1 MGAGS
6 VCQPLSHKVD
16 KSYMKRLLIYLML
29 PLALWACDGLM
40 TGPEITLTSGQEDNL
55 ILPSDESDF
64 DITFTSTMA
73 WKAGVEYND
82 GQSDWLSLSQK
93 MGNGSDS
100 EVAIKVQAFANKADV
115 KRNATIVISSG
126 AVSMNI
132 YVTQKSKAEDDAETE
147 LVFELTD
154 NNVEVSAD
162 GGRIKVTVRYNVE
175 YECSENADWIRE
187 VKTRSYEEKTH
198 TFDIEPNDSDTPR
211 TAVITFCGNNLCIPF
226 TVKQFA
232 DEDYPGTP
240 GGGTDT
246 PGDGTDNPGDGND
259 NPGDEQQPIV
269 FELLDF
275 STDLASEGGN
285 FVVRV
290 NSTVSHECQTD
301 VSWIQETSRTVSG
314 TITSYTFNASSN
326 PGDMRSTVIKFCA
339 ADRCLPFVVNQA
351 AAQSSPELYV
361 DKTNI
366 AVDYTGTI
374 DPIVVNVTSNT
385 FWEAFVN
392 SSWCRVIPS
401 EGMNDGEFQIIAD
414 ANETAEQRI
423 ANIYVSTADA
433 SIVRTLVV
441 TQAPVPEND
450 DDVAWAEMEF
460 YHRSLVM
467 RFTADWCGYCPM
479 MATAMEFV
487 QAEMPDKIEAVAV
500 HGYNSSLATEYS
512 LTLDANYP
520 ISGYPSALV
529 DCMTYVENSSSTAV
543 TKSNIINAVNYTESN
558 YTAYT
563 TTSWTSYVSNDQLS
577 VDLTAYFKKSGNY
590 RITVLVLKDNVVGYQ
605 ADYNGGTRYDY
616 VHSGLIVGAFTDVL
630 GNSFSVERNNTVR
643 EFNYT
648 IGLSSGYD
656 LDSHRILVYIQRE
669 EGGAYYVDNAASEN
683 VGDSHAFEIVEDG
696 VRGEVEGI
704 VPGDDIIL

>member
-1 MGAGS
+1 MYVS
-6 VCQPLSHKVD
+6 PLNHKVD
-16 KSYMKRLLIYLML
+16 KSYMKRLLICLLL
-29 PLALWACDGLM
+29 PLVVWACEGLM
-40 TGPEITLTSGQEDNL
+40 TRPEITLTSGQEDNL
-55 ILPSDESDF
+55 MLSSDETDF
-64 DITFTSTMA
+64 DITFTSAMA
-73 WKAGVEYND
+73 WKVGVEYND

-132 YVTQKSKAEDDAETE
+132 YVTQKSKAEDDADTE
-147 LVFELTD
+147 LIFELTD
-154 NNVEVSAD
+154 NEVEVTAD

-198 TFDIEPNDSDTPR
+198 TFEIEPNDSDTPR
-211 TAVITFCGNNLCIPF
+211 TAVISFCGNNLCIPF
-226 TVKQFA
+226 TVRQDA
-232 DEDYPGTP
+232 YENDSG
-240 GGGTDT
+240 
-246 PGDGTDNPGDGND
+246 NPGDGND

-326 PGDMRSTVIKFCA
+326 PGDLRSTVIRFCA

-351 AAQSSPELYV
+351 AAQSSPELYI
-361 DKTNI
+361 DKTNV
-366 AVDYTGTI
+366 AVDYSGTV

-385 FWEAFVN
+385 FWEACVN

-401 EGMNDGEFQIIAD
+401 EGANDGEFQIIAD
-414 ANETAEQRI
+414 ANDSYQQRT

-433 SIVRTLVV
+433 SIVRTLTV
-441 TQAPVPEND
+441 TQAPHPED
-450 DDVAWAEMEF
+450 DGDAVWADMEF
-460 YHRSLVM
+460 YHRSLMM

-479 MATAMEFV
+479 MATAMESAK
-487 QAEMPDKIEAVAV
+487 AECPDKIEGISV
-500 HGYNSSLATEYS
+500 HAGGSSLENEFSLALSQYYGADEYPLGLVDGIS
-512 LTLDANYP
+512 YVFNQFVISSTKTRILDAVRN
-520 ISGYPSALV
+520 
-529 DCMTYVENSSSTAV
+529 
-543 TKSNIINAVNYTESN
+543 TESL
-558 YTAYT
+558 YETLTTAT
-563 TTSWTSYVSNDQLS
+563 WTSSVSDGLLT
-577 VDLTAYFKKSGNY
+577 VDLSAYFKMYGNY
-590 RITVLVLKDNVVGYQ
+590 KITVLLLQDNIVGYQ
-605 ADYNGGTRYDY
+605 ADYNSGSSYSY
-616 VHSGLIVGAFTDVL
+616 VHSDVLVGALTSVL
-630 GNSFSVERNNTVR
+630 GESVYVTRDNFTTNC
-643 EFNYT
+643 NYT
-648 IGLSSGYD
+648 IDLPSDYD
-656 LDSHRILVYIQRE
+656 SEDFRILVYIQRE
-669 EGGAYYVDNAASEN
+669 KDGTYYVDNAASEK
-683 VGDSHAFEIVEDG
+683 VGHIHMLEIVEDG

>member
-1 MGAGS
+1 
-6 VCQPLSHKVD
+6 
-16 KSYMKRLLIYLML
+16 ML

-55 ILPSDESDF
+55 ILSSDESDF

-132 YVTQKSKAEDDAETE
+132 YVTQKSKAEDDADTE
-147 LVFELTD
+147 LVFELTE
-154 NNVEVSAD
+154 NEVEVTAD
-162 GGRIKVTVRYNVE
+162 GGRIKVTVHYNVE

-187 VKTRSYEEKTH
+187 VKTKSYEKKTH

-211 TAVITFCGNNLCIPF
+211 TAVISFCGNNLCIPF
-226 TVKQFA
+226 TVRQDA
-232 DEDYPGTP
+232 YENVSG
-240 GGGTDT
+240 
-246 PGDGTDNPGDGND
+246 NPGDGND

-326 PGDMRSTVIKFCA
+326 PGDLRSTVIRFCA
-339 ADRCLPFVVNQA
+339 SDRCLPFVVNQA
-351 AAQSSPELYV
+351 AAQSSPELYI
-361 DKTNI
+361 DKTNV
-366 AVDYTGTI
+366 AVDYSGTV

-385 FWEAFVN
+385 FWEAYVN

-401 EGMNDGEFQIIAD
+401 EGANDGEFQIIAD
-414 ANETAEQRI
+414 ANETTQQRT

-433 SIVRTLVV
+433 SIVRTLTV
-441 TQAPVPEND
+441 TQAPHPED
-450 DDVAWAEMEF
+450 DGDAVWADMEF

-467 RFTADWCGYCPM
+467 YFTADWCGYCPM
-479 MATAMEFV
+479 MATAIELA
-487 QAEMPDKIEAVAV
+487 QADLPDKIEAVRV
-500 HGYNSSLATEYS
+500 HGEDSRLSNDLSLRICS
-512 LTLDANYP
+512 NYQIHNFP
-520 ISGYPSALV
+520 TALV
-529 DCMTYVENSSSTAV
+529 DCSTYVANYESS
-543 TKSNIINAVNYTESN
+543 
-558 YTAYT
+558 YTASLIVNAIGNTEDTYDT
-563 TTSWTSYVSNDQLS
+563 CTGTMWTSSVSGNEISLN
-577 VDLTAYFKKSGNY
+577 LTAYIKTSGSY
-590 RITVLVLKDNVVGYQ
+590 KVTALLIEDDIVAYQSGY
-605 ADYNGGTRYDY
+605 GYDY
-616 VHSGLIVGAFTDVL
+616 VHTAVLRGAFTDAMGDEFYTNKSCSVR
-630 GNSFSVERNNTVR
+630 SFDYSMTIPAECNLNN
-643 EFNYT
+643 
-648 IGLSSGYD
+648 L
-656 LDSHRILVYIQRE
+656 RILVYIQRNN
-669 EGGAYYVDNAASEN
+669 GGVYYVDNAASED
-683 VGDSHAFEIVEDG
+683 VGHAHALEIDQDG
-696 VRGEVEGI
+696 VIGEVEGI

>member
-1 MGAGS
+1 MWGLAG

-16 KSYMKRLLIYLML
+16 KSYMKRLLICLML

-55 ILPSDESDF
+55 ILSSDESDF

-132 YVTQKSKAEDDAETE
+132 YVTQKSKAEDDADTE

-154 NNVEVSAD
+154 NEVEVTAD
-162 GGRIKVTVRYNVE
+162 GGRIKVTVHYNVE

-187 VKTRSYEEKTH
+187 VKTKSYEKKTH

-211 TAVITFCGNNLCIPF
+211 TAVISFCGNNLCIPF
-226 TVKQFA
+226 TVRQDA
-232 DEDYPGTP
+232 YENDSG
-240 GGGTDT
+240 
-246 PGDGTDNPGDGND
+246 NPGDGND
-259 NPGDEQQPIV
+259 KPGDEQQPIV

-326 PGDMRSTVIKFCA
+326 PGDLRSTVIRFCA

-351 AAQSSPELYV
+351 AAQSSPELYI
-361 DKTNI
+361 DKTNV
-366 AVDYTGTI
+366 AVDYSGTV

-385 FWEAFVN
+385 FWEAYVN

-401 EGMNDGEFQIIAD
+401 EGANDGEFQIIAD
-414 ANETAEQRI
+414 ANETTQQRT

-433 SIVRTLVV
+433 SIVRTLTV
-441 TQAPVPEND
+441 TQAPHPED
-450 DDVAWAEMEF
+450 DGDAVWADMEF

-467 RFTADWCGYCPM
+467 CFTADWCGYCPM
-479 MATAMEFV
+479 MATAIELA
-487 QAEMPDKIEAVAV
+487 QADLPDKIEVVRV
-500 HGYNSSLATEYS
+500 HGEGSSLSNDLS
-512 LTLDANYP
+512 LRICSNYQIHDFP
-520 ISGYPSALV
+520 TALV
-529 DCMTYVENSSSTAV
+529 DCSTYVA
-543 TKSNIINAVNYTESN
+543 NYESP
-558 YTAYT
+558 YTASLIVNAIRNTEDTYDT
-563 TTSWTSYVSNDQLS
+563 CTGTMWTSSVSGNEISLN
-577 VDLTAYFKKSGNY
+577 LTAYIKTSGSY
-590 RITVLVLKDNVVGYQ
+590 KVTALLIEDDIVAYQSGY
-605 ADYNGGTRYDY
+605 GYDY
-616 VHSGLIVGAFTDVL
+616 VHTAVLRGAFTDAMGDEFYTNRSCSVR
-630 GNSFSVERNNTVR
+630 SFDYSMTIPAECNLNN
-643 EFNYT
+643 
-648 IGLSSGYD
+648 L
-656 LDSHRILVYIQRE
+656 RILVYIQRNN
-669 EGGAYYVDNAASEN
+669 GGVYYVDNAASED
-683 VGDSHAFEIVEDG
+683 VGHAHALEIDQDG
-696 VRGEVEGI
+696 VIGEVEGI

>member
-1 MGAGS
+1 
-6 VCQPLSHKVD
+6 
-16 KSYMKRLLIYLML
+16 ML

-55 ILPSDESDF
+55 ILSSDESDF

-132 YVTQKSKAEDDAETE
+132 YVTQKSKAEDDADTE
-147 LVFELTD
+147 LVFELTE
-154 NNVEVSAD
+154 NEVEVTAD
-162 GGRIKVTVRYNVE
+162 GGRIKVTVHYNVE

-187 VKTRSYEEKTH
+187 VKTKSYEKKTH

-211 TAVITFCGNNLCIPF
+211 TAVISFCGNNLCIPF
-226 TVKQFA
+226 TVRQDA
-232 DEDYPGTP
+232 YENDSG
-240 GGGTDT
+240 
-246 PGDGTDNPGDGND
+246 NPGDGND

-326 PGDMRSTVIKFCA
+326 PGDLRSTVIRFCA

-351 AAQSSPELYV
+351 AAQSSPELYI
-361 DKTNI
+361 DKTNV
-366 AVDYTGTI
+366 AVDYSGTV

-385 FWEAFVN
+385 FWEAYVN

-401 EGMNDGEFQIIAD
+401 EGANDGEFQIIAD
-414 ANETAEQRI
+414 ANETTQQRT

-433 SIVRTLVV
+433 SIVRTLTV
-441 TQAPVPEND
+441 TQAPHPED
-450 DDVAWAEMEF
+450 DGDAVWADMEF

-467 RFTADWCGYCPM
+467 YFTADWCGYCPM
-479 MATAMEFV
+479 MATAIELA
-487 QAEMPDKIEAVAV
+487 QADLPDKIEAVRV
-500 HGYNSSLATEYS
+500 HGEDSRLSNDLSLRICS
-512 LTLDANYP
+512 NYQIRNFP
-520 ISGYPSALV
+520 TALV
-529 DCMTYVENSSSTAV
+529 DCSTYVANYESS
-543 TKSNIINAVNYTESN
+543 
-558 YTAYT
+558 YTASLIVNAISNTEDTYDT
-563 TTSWTSYVSNDQLS
+563 CTGTMWTSSVSGNEISLN
-577 VDLTAYFKKSGNY
+577 LTAYIKTSGSY
-590 RITVLVLKDNVVGYQ
+590 KVTALLIEDDIVAYQ
-605 ADYNGGTRYDY
+605 SGCGYDY
-616 VHSGLIVGAFTDVL
+616 VHTAVLRGAFTDAMGDEFYTNKSCSVR
-630 GNSFSVERNNTVR
+630 SFDYSMTIPAECNLNN
-643 EFNYT
+643 
-648 IGLSSGYD
+648 L
-656 LDSHRILVYIQRE
+656 RILVYIQRNN
-669 EGGAYYVDNAASEN
+669 GGVYYVDNAASED
-683 VGDSHAFEIVEDG
+683 VGHAHALEIDQDG

>member
-1 MGAGS
+1 
-6 VCQPLSHKVD
+6 
-16 KSYMKRLLIYLML
+16 ML

-55 ILPSDESDF
+55 ILSSDESDF

-132 YVTQKSKAEDDAETE
+132 YVTQKSKAEDEADKEQ
-147 LVFELTD
+147 VFELTD
-154 NNVEVSAD
+154 NEVEVTAD

-187 VKTRSYEEKTH
+187 VKTRSVEEKVH
-198 TFDIEPNDSDTPR
+198 TFDIEPNDSNTPR
-211 TAVITFCGNNLCIPF
+211 TAVISFCGNNLCIPF
-226 TVKQFA
+226 TVRQEA
-232 DEDYPGTP
+232 YENGP
-240 GGGTDT
+240 
-246 PGDGTDNPGDGND
+246 DNPGDGTD

-326 PGDMRSTVIKFCA
+326 PGDLRSTVIRFCA

-351 AAQSSPELYV
+351 AAQSSPELYI
-361 DKTNI
+361 DKTNV
-366 AVDYTGTI
+366 AVDYSGTV

-385 FWEAFVN
+385 FWEAYVN

-401 EGMNDGEFQIIAD
+401 EGANDGEFQIVAD
-414 ANETAEQRI
+414 ANETTQQRT

-433 SIVRTLVV
+433 SIVRTLTV
-441 TQAPVPEND
+441 TQAPHPED
-450 DDVAWAEMEF
+450 DGDAVWEDMEF

-467 RFTADWCGYCPM
+467 CFTADWCGYCPM
-479 MATAMEFV
+479 MATAIELA
-487 QAEMPDKIEAVAV
+487 QADLPEKIEAVRV
-500 HGYNSSLATEYS
+500 HGEGSSLSNDLS
-512 LTLDANYP
+512 LRICSNYQIHDFP
-520 ISGYPSALV
+520 TALV
-529 DCMTYVENSSSTAV
+529 DCSTYVANYESS
-543 TKSNIINAVNYTESN
+543 
-558 YTAYT
+558 YTASLIVNAIRNTEDTYDT
-563 TTSWTSYVSNDQLS
+563 CTGTMWTSSVSGNEISLN
-577 VDLTAYFKKSGNY
+577 LTAYIKTSGSY
-590 RITVLVLKDNVVGYQ
+590 KVTALLIEDDIVAYQSGY
-605 ADYNGGTRYDY
+605 GYDY
-616 VHSGLIVGAFTDVL
+616 VHTAVLRGAFTDAMGDEFYTNKSCSVR
-630 GNSFSVERNNTVR
+630 SFDYSMTIPAECNLNN
-643 EFNYT
+643 
-648 IGLSSGYD
+648 L
-656 LDSHRILVYIQRE
+656 RILVYIQRNN
-669 EGGAYYVDNAASEN
+669 GGVYCVDNAASED
-683 VGDSHAFEIVEDG
+683 VGHAHALEIDQDG
-696 VRGEVEGI
+696 VIGEVEGI

>member
-1 MGAGS
+1 
-6 VCQPLSHKVD
+6 
-16 KSYMKRLLIYLML
+16 ML

-55 ILPSDESDF
+55 ILSSDESDF

-126 AVSMNI
+126 AVSMNV
-132 YVTQKSKAEDDAETE
+132 YVTQKSKAEDDADTE

-154 NNVEVSAD
+154 NEVEVTAD

-187 VKTRSYEEKTH
+187 VKTRSVEEKVH
-198 TFDIEPNDSDTPR
+198 TFDIEPNDSNTPR
-211 TAVITFCGNNLCIPF
+211 TAVISFCGNNLCIPF
-226 TVKQFA
+226 TVRQEA
-232 DEDYPGTP
+232 YENGSDIPSGNP
-240 GGGTDT
+240 GGPDN
-246 PGDGTDNPGDGND
+246 PGDGTDNPGD
-259 NPGDEQQPIV
+259 EQQPAV

-275 STDLASEGGN
+275 SAELASEGGN

-290 NSTVSHECQTD
+290 NSTVSHDYQTD

-326 PGDMRSTVIKFCA
+326 PGDLRSTVIRFCA

-351 AAQSSPELYV
+351 AAQLSPELYI
-361 DKTNI
+361 DKTNV
-366 AVDYTGTI
+366 AVDYSGTV

-385 FWEAFVN
+385 FWEAYVN

-401 EGMNDGEFQIIAD
+401 EGANDGEFQIVAD
-414 ANETAEQRI
+414 ANETPEQRT

-433 SIVRTLVV
+433 SIVRTLTV
-441 TQAPVPEND
+441 TQAPHPED
-450 DDVAWAEMEF
+450 DGDAVWADMEF

-479 MATAMEFV
+479 MASAIEL
-487 QAEMPDKIEAVAV
+487 AKADLPDKIEAISV
-500 HGYNSSLATEYS
+500 HTGGSSLENEFSLALSQYYGVDEYP
-512 LTLDANYP
+512 L
-520 ISGYPSALV
+520 GLV
-529 DCMTYVENSSSTAV
+529 DGISYVQNQAIAY
-543 TKSNIINAVNYTESN
+543 TKSKILNAVRNTESL
-558 YTAYT
+558 YETLTTAT
-563 TTSWTSYVSNDQLS
+563 WTSSVSDGLLT
-577 VDLTAYFKKSGNY
+577 VDLSAYFKMYGNY
-590 RITVLVLKDNVVGYQ
+590 KITVLLLQDNIVGYQ
-605 ADYNGGTRYDY
+605 ADYNSGSSNSY
-616 VHSGLIVGAFTDVL
+616 VHSDVLVGALTSVL
-630 GNSFSVERNNTVR
+630 GESVYVTRDNFTKNC
-643 EFNYT
+643 NYT
-648 IGLSSGYD
+648 IDLPSDYD
-656 LDSHRILVYIQRE
+656 SEDFRILVYIQRE
-669 EGGAYYVDNAASEN
+669 KDGTYYVDNAASEK
-683 VGDSHAFEIVEDG
+683 VGHIHMLEIDQDG
-696 VRGEVEGI
+696 VIGEVEGI